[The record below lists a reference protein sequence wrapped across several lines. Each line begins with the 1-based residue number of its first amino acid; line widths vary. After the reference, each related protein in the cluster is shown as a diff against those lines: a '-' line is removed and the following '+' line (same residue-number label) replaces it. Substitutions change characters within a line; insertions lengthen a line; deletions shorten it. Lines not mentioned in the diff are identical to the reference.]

1 MRLEWKPMSLSD
13 REQIMEYISKDNPLA
28 AIALDNQFE
37 AIAEQA
43 CERPEMYRAG
53 RVAGT
58 HEAVVRPHYVLV
70 YQVEGDTL
78 SVLRVLHTAL
88 QWYRQR
94 NKLMYNVFCCTMM
107 FLLPRENFTSGKRYC
122 EPLSRNRKTIT
133 PENRKMPQYWL
144 FIQYFRFSH
153 GINRRA

>member
-53 RVAGT
+53 RV
-58 HEAVVRPHYVLV
+58 
-70 YQVEGDTL
+70 
-78 SVLRVLHTAL
+78 
-88 QWYRQR
+88 
-94 NKLMYNVFCCTMM
+94 
-107 FLLPRENFTSGKRYC
+107 
-122 EPLSRNRKTIT
+122 
-133 PENRKMPQYWL
+133 
-144 FIQYFRFSH
+144 
-153 GINRRA
+153 

>member
-13 REQIMEYISKDNPLA
+13 REQIMEYISKDNPQA

-37 AIAEQA
+37 TIAEQA
-43 CERPEMYRAG
+43 CERPQMYRVG

-58 HEAVVRPHYVLV
+58 YEAVVRPHYVLV

-88 QWYRQR
+88 QW
-94 NKLMYNVFCCTMM
+94 
-107 FLLPRENFTSGKRYC
+107 PPAE
-122 EPLSRNRKTIT
+122 
-133 PENRKMPQYWL
+133 
-144 FIQYFRFSH
+144 
-153 GINRRA
+153 

>member
-13 REQIMEYISKDNPLA
+13 REQIMEYISKDNPQA

-43 CERPEMYRAG
+43 CERPVLYRVG

-58 HEAVVRPHYVLV
+58 HEAVVRPHYVLI
-70 YQVEGDTL
+70 YQVAGDTL

-88 QWYRQR
+88 QWPPAQ
-94 NKLMYNVFCCTMM
+94 
-107 FLLPRENFTSGKRYC
+107 
-122 EPLSRNRKTIT
+122 
-133 PENRKMPQYWL
+133 
-144 FIQYFRFSH
+144 
-153 GINRRA
+153 

>member
-58 HEAVVRPHYVLV
+58 HEAVVRPHYVLI
-70 YQVEGDTL
+70 YQSGGRYALGTACFTYRPAMATSAISLRAL
-78 SVLRVLHTAL
+78 S
-88 QWYRQR
+88 
-94 NKLMYNVFCCTMM
+94 
-107 FLLPRENFTSGKRYC
+107 FT
-122 EPLSRNRKTIT
+122 T
-133 PENRKMPQYWL
+133 Q
-144 FIQYFRFSH
+144 
-153 GINRRA
+153 

>member
-13 REQIMEYISKDNPLA
+13 REKIMEYISKDNPQA
-28 AIALDNQFE
+28 AIAPDDQFE
-37 AIAEQA
+37 IIAEKA
-43 CERPEMYRAG
+43 CERSEMYRAG

-88 QWYRQR
+88 QWPSA
-94 NKLMYNVFCCTMM
+94 K
-107 FLLPRENFTSGKRYC
+107 
-122 EPLSRNRKTIT
+122 
-133 PENRKMPQYWL
+133 
-144 FIQYFRFSH
+144 
-153 GINRRA
+153 

>member
-43 CERPEMYRAG
+43 CERPRCTGPDESLVHMKPLSGRIMCLSIKWRAIRSRYCVFYIPLCNG
-53 RVAGT
+53 
-58 HEAVVRPHYVLV
+58 
-70 YQVEGDTL
+70 
-78 SVLRVLHTAL
+78 
-88 QWYRQR
+88 RQR

>member
-58 HEAVVRPHYVLV
+58 HEAVVRPHYVLGKNISSFLKSPV
-70 YQVEGDTL
+70 YQSFNMKKQSL
-78 SVLRVLHTAL
+78 
-88 QWYRQR
+88 
-94 NKLMYNVFCCTMM
+94 
-107 FLLPRENFTSGKRYC
+107 
-122 EPLSRNRKTIT
+122 
-133 PENRKMPQYWL
+133 
-144 FIQYFRFSH
+144 
-153 GINRRA
+153 